1 MYLTQEEVY
10 AAILLAV
17 LLIIMLAVIIKGIRK
32 ELMCMNSKLRWIE
45 NYLMELRRENNE
57 SNSSLH

>member
-17 LLIIMLAVIIKGIRK
+17 LLIIMLAVIIKDIWK